1 MDSRQDNLDVDPKEI
16 LQIKFVGQLKKL
28 DNNGHTTDADN
39 DRLIFILMILEK
51 NQRNT
56 TKILSREFNGFL
68 KDGKLFRSKI

>member
-1 MDSRQDNLDVDPKEI
+1 MDSRQDDLDVDPKEI

-39 DRLIFILMILEK
+39 DRLIFNDFRK